1 MLPRWLTAL
10 PRFAREWRD
19 EIVVVALGLV
29 YQAGLSGALAP
40 RPMQQEQVVVR
51 IAAES
56 PRPAMV
62 TAERMAAA
70 AHVRAM
76 EQAAVARATAVRPVA
91 PVAVKARVAPV
102 VRVAPVAAPVA
113 VRVPSVVV
121 APAVV
126 DLATLPEGARTFVVA
141 PRCPRAVVAAEA
153 GENIAADVA
162 AGVEPESCA
171 LRELRTSLEQM
182 RTTMDEARV
191 RAALQKAMAAERALA
206 RMGQGPG
213 V

>member
-10 PRFAREWRD
+10 PRFAHEWRD
-19 EIVVVALGLV
+19 EIVVVALGLF

-56 PRPAMV
+56 PRPTMV
-62 TAERMAAA
+62 TTERMAAA

-76 EQAAVARATAVRPVA
+76 QHAAVARAKAVA
-91 PVAVKARVAPV
+91 PVAAVTVQARVAPV
-102 VRVAPVAAPVA
+102 VRGTPTVAPVA

-121 APAVV
+121 APLV
-126 DLATLPEGARTFVVA
+126 DLATLPEGARTFVVG
-141 PRCPRAVVAAEA
+141 PRCTRAVVTVEA

-162 AGVEPESCA
+162 AGVEPDSCA
-171 LRELRTSLEQM
+171 LREMRTSLDQV
-182 RTTMDEARV
+182 RATVDEARV
-191 RAALQKAMAAERALA
+191 RAALQKAMAVERALA